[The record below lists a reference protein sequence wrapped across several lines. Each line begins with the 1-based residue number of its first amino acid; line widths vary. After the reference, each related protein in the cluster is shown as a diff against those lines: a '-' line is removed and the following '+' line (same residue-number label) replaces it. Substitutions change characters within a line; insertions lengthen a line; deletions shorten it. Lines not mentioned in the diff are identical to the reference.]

1 MQLAEASS
9 THKLAMDREPKY
21 PLLAVVTIV
30 TCSLAF
36 LIKSILLVTKKRS
49 RFPTKATA
57 DLIMKT
63 DHYSPDFTRTPNAA
77 RYHKSGDFDSNAT
90 VDTDYSA

>member
-1 MQLAEASS
+1 
-9 THKLAMDREPKY
+9 MDRELKY
-21 PLLAVVTIV
+21 PLLAVVTII

-36 LIKSILLVTKKRS
+36 ITKSIFLVTKKRS

-63 DHYSPDFTRTPNAA
+63 DHYSPEFTRTPNAA
-77 RYHKSGDFDSNAT
+77 RYHKSGDLDPNAT
-90 VDTDYSA
+90 ADTDYSA